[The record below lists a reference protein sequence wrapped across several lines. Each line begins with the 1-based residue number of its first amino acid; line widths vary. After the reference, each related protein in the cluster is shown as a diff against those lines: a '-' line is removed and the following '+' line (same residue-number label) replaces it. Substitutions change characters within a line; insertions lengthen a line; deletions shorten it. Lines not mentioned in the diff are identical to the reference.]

1 MELGYRGEHEL
12 DGLSGE
18 RRGGEEDM
26 GHGGEGLGQ
35 LGTLGFIFSFFYS
48 FLLHLLE
55 TWFSLKFKFNHALRV
70 EIDAHQSQNIIQ
82 NKYISAWRINPYSHR
97 VLLTI
102 IFWSKIPYWLE
113 GNE

>member
-18 RRGGEEDM
+18 RRGEEDM

-35 LGTLGFIFSFFYS
+35 LGTLGFIFSLFYS

-55 TWFSLKFKFNHALRV
+55 T
-70 EIDAHQSQNIIQ
+70 
-82 NKYISAWRINPYSHR
+82 
-97 VLLTI
+97 
-102 IFWSKIPYWLE
+102 
-113 GNE
+113 